1 MDSPFLTLISGL
13 RRSTSRSQSPP
24 AIRSMHIHYIATPN
38 DVTIRRDSECARIKY
53 KEEDIPEKTH
63 LEIGP
68 EIAGMSNE

>member
-1 MDSPFLTLISGL
+1 
-13 RRSTSRSQSPP
+13 
-24 AIRSMHIHYIATPN
+24 MHIHYIATPN